1 MPTSAEKCKP
11 ISLYTIM
18 RLTELTHTAISKVLQ
33 PGELAIDATIGNGHD
48 TSFLARITGPSGE
61 VHGFD
66 IQADALAKTQ
76 QLLEDENLAGNVTLH
91 HAGHE
96 NMDQHLPPGT
106 RDKVTAIIFNL
117 GYLPGGDKSCITCKG
132 TTLKALH
139 LAFNNYLRPGGIL
152 SILCYPG
159 HPGGDEESKA
169 VKHWLSALSGAT
181 VETHASGGPILHLVR
196 KAGL

>member
-1 MPTSAEKCKP
+1 MSISAVKCKL
-11 ISLYTIM
+11 ISRTRIM
-18 RLTELTHTAISKVLQ
+18 RLTELTHTAIGKVLQ

-48 TSFLARITGPSGE
+48 TKFLARITGPRGE

-66 IQADALAKTQ
+66 IQADAMAKTQ
-76 QLLEDENLAGNVTLH
+76 QLLKDENLAENVTLH

-96 NMDQHLPPGT
+96 NMDRHLPPGT
-106 RDKVTAIIFNL
+106 RDNVTAIIFNL

-159 HPGGDEESKA
+159 HHGGDEESKA
-169 VKHWLSALSGAT
+169 VEHWLSTLSGGT
-181 VETHASGGPILHLVR
+181 VETHASEGPILHLVR
-196 KAGL
+196 KVAL

>member
-1 MPTSAEKCKP
+1 MPTSTEKCKL
-11 ISLYTIM
+11 ISLSKIM

-48 TSFLARITGPSGE
+48 TTFLARATGPSGE

-66 IQADALAKTQ
+66 IQADALAKTR
-76 QLLEDENLAGNVTLH
+76 QLLEEENLAGNVTLH

-96 NMDQHLPPGT
+96 NMGRHLPPEA
-106 RDKVTAIIFNL
+106 RDNVTAIIFNL
-117 GYLPGGDKSCITCKG
+117 GYLPGGDKTCITRKE
-132 TTLKALH
+132 TTLKALQ

-159 HPGGDEESKA
+159 HPGGDEESQA
-169 VKHWLSALSGAT
+169 VEHWLSTLSGTTA
-181 VETHASGGPILHLVR
+181 ETHASEGPILHLVR
-196 KAGL
+196 KAAL

>member
-1 MPTSAEKCKP
+1 
-11 ISLYTIM
+11 M

-48 TSFLARITGPSGE
+48 TTFLASITGPSGE

-76 QLLEDENLAGNVTLH
+76 QLLKEKNLAGNVTLH
-91 HAGHE
+91 QAGHE
-96 NMDQHLPPGT
+96 NMDRHLPPEI
-106 RDKVTAIIFNL
+106 RNNVTAIIFNL
-117 GYLPGGDKSCITCKG
+117 GYLPGGDKSCITRKES
-132 TTLKALH
+132 TLKALR
-139 LAFNNYLRPGGIL
+139 LAFNHYLRPGGIL

-159 HPGGDEESKA
+159 HSGGDEESQA
-169 VKHWLSALSGAT
+169 VEHWLSTLSEAR

-196 KAGL
+196 KAAL

>member
-1 MPTSAEKCKP
+1 MPISTEKCKL
-11 ISLYTIM
+11 ISLSKIM

-48 TSFLARITGPSGE
+48 TTFLARITGPSGK

-66 IQADALAKTQ
+66 IQADALAKTR
-76 QLLEDENLAGNVTLH
+76 QLLEEENLEGNVTLH

-96 NMDQHLPPGT
+96 NMDRHLPPGI
-106 RDKVTAIIFNL
+106 RDNVTAIIFNL
-117 GYLPGGDKSCITCKG
+117 GYLPGGDKSCITRKE

-139 LAFNNYLRPGGIL
+139 LAFNNYLRPRGIL

-169 VKHWLSALSGAT
+169 VEHWLSTLSGAT
-181 VETHASGGPILHLVR
+181 FETHASGGPILHLVR
-196 KAGL
+196 KTDL